1 MKITIETTEK
11 VTKEL
16 EVKLPYYSRYNNLFY
31 YKVIAKDLMLKVTI
45 ESNGHCQID
54 LSKYLIDTAFRS
66 EAVEI
71 DSTEF
76 DKVLAEVTNN
86 LINS

>member
-31 YKVIAKDLMLKVTI
+31 YKVIAENSMLKVTTQNSK
-45 ESNGHCQID
+45 EFQAE
-54 LSKYLIDTAFRS
+54 LTKYLIDSAFR
-66 EAVEI
+66 EGTIEI

-76 DKVLAEVTNN
+76 DKVLSEVTNN

>member
-11 VTKEL
+11 ITKEL

-31 YKVIAKDLMLKVTI
+31 YKVITENSMLKVTNQNSK
-45 ESNGHCQID
+45 EFQAE
-54 LSKYLIDTAFRS
+54 LTKYLIDSAFR
-66 EAVEI
+66 EGTTEI
-71 DSTEF
+71 DSAEF
-76 DKVLAEVTNN
+76 NKVLNEVTQN

>member
-16 EVKLPYYSRYNNLFY
+16 EVKLPYYSRYANLFY
-31 YKVIAKDLMLKVTI
+31 YKVIAENSMLKVTTQNSK
-45 ESNGHCQID
+45 EFQAE
-54 LSKYLIDTAFRS
+54 LTKYLIDSAFR
-66 EAVEI
+66 EGTIEI

-76 DKVLAEVTNN
+76 DKVLSEVTNN